1 MVTDM
6 IIREYEP
13 GDPSLVCY
21 YYYKL
26 FEKQYEFNGSVEK
39 YFMSGILE
47 LFDDRE
53 GSQMWVVEK
62 DGQIAGSIA
71 IVKRGE
77 GEAQL
82 RWFGVDMALQGQGL
96 GNKLMR
102 KAMDF
107 CKEKGYKHVI
117 LWSMDILKPALHLY
131 KKFGF
136 VPTEIKPNN
145 EWASYEIMEEKWEYN
160 EIIREP
166 SHGGIEDM
174 MDRPH
179 VVVIKK
185 EESKTKTE
193 LL

>member
-1 MVTDM
+1 MVKD
-6 IIREYEP
+6 IVIREHKP

-26 FEKQYEFNGSVEK
+26 FEKQYAFNGSVEK

-47 LFDDRE
+47 LFDERE
-53 GSQMWVVEK
+53 GSRLWIVEK

-71 IVKRGE
+71 IIKRGE

-96 GNKLMR
+96 GNTLMR

-107 CKEKGYKHVI
+107 CKDKGYKHVI

-131 KKFGF
+131 EKFGF
-136 VPTEIKPNN
+136 VLTETKPNY
-145 EWASYEIMEEKWEYN
+145 EWASYAITEEKWEYN

-166 SHGGIEDM
+166 SQGGIEHM
-174 MDRPH
+174 MNRPH
-179 VVVIKK
+179 VMVIKK
-185 EESKTKTE
+185 EKSKTKTGI
-193 LL
+193 